1 MPKKSQ
7 AVAARK
13 VENISWLEALELW
26 VYSGLLS
33 FWRGALPVDNG
44 VYSLLTQR
52 VQAIAGV
59 ADILDWPAANQRWQQ
74 FVADKTAQPEKA
86 IPLLQL
92 AEDYQ
97 LSPAQLFTLALTG
110 LLETHHLSNLAL
122 AELQAP
128 DQAPRPCV
136 HLLCALLDNL
146 FPGQTQNSALDIS
159 EQPLLRAGVLSLS
172 GDGPLPLQRL
182 SLDARL
188 WSVLLGRQLAW
199 PSCELQAQAIEDE
212 WLLSPAAL
220 VDIQGITG
228 LLLRKTLSG
237 NLFNGL
243 VVRGHPNTGRGLF
256 SHALA
261 KALGL
266 RLIAAPLNIWQQ
278 QPVFALACRYAGW
291 LPVIR
296 PQLNPSDSL
305 RLSPTQSP
313 VVIILGSDGAVEGDM
328 LEVNLQT
335 PQQDERYR
343 LWLKA
348 LGSQQQSAKKT
359 AKKNIQQEQEQQ
371 ALAAHLAASALLSA
385 HSIQLVAGH
394 AQQLAQVQQQP
405 LALNHIAE
413 ARRKLGA
420 DKLRLLAQPIPRQ
433 VSIEALIVP
442 VLVEQALDA
451 LVLRACKREALWNG
465 LGDTLQATPNPG
477 VRALFVGESGT
488 GKTLAASYIATR
500 LGAPLY
506 RVDLSAVMN
515 KYIGESE
522 KNLAQLLDQ
531 AAASDVVLL
540 FDEADALFGSR
551 GEGQEN
557 GERFANMLTNF
568 LLTRIETHPGIVIL
582 TTNSRERIDNA
593 FTRRLDTIVEFPLP
607 GYEERL
613 HLWRSHL
620 GERGPGESVYRHLA
634 GSCDLAGGQLR
645 NVVLTAAVYAEGNAI
660 SNTNLLE
667 GLRAEYRKQGR
678 EMPKKLEA
686 LAL

>member
-1 MPKKSQ
+1 MPRKNQ
-7 AVAARK
+7 AAAAK
-13 VENISWLEALELW
+13 TIAWSEALESW
-26 VYSGLLS
+26 IYSGLLS

-44 VYSLLTQR
+44 VYSLLKQR
-52 VQAIAGV
+52 AQAIDGEV
-59 ADILDWPAANQRWQQ
+59 LDWPAAHQHWQQ
-74 FVADKTAQPEKA
+74 LVSDNRDQSGKA

-92 AEDYQ
+92 IEDYQ
-97 LSPAQLFTLALTG
+97 LTQAQLYMLVLTG
-110 LLETHHLSNLAL
+110 LLETHHLANLAI

-128 DQAPRPCV
+128 DQAARPCV
-136 HLLCALLDNL
+136 HLYCALLEHL
-146 FPGQTQNSALDIS
+146 FPERQYNALDIS
-159 EQPLLRAGVLSLS
+159 EQPLLRAGVLALT
-172 GDGPLPLQRL
+172 GDAPLPFQRL

-188 WSVLLGRQLAW
+188 WSILLGRQIDW
-199 PSCELQAQAIEDE
+199 PGCQLQPVAAEDE
-212 WLLSPAAL
+212 WLLSPSAHA
-220 VDIQGITG
+220 DIQGISG
-228 LLLRKTLSG
+228 LLTRKTFSR

-243 VVRGHPNTGRGLF
+243 VVRGNPNTGRGLF

-261 KALGL
+261 GALGL
-266 RLIAAPLNIWQQ
+266 KLIATPLSVWQQ

-296 PQLNPSDSL
+296 PQLNPSDTL
-305 RLSPTQSP
+305 RFMPTQTP

-348 LGSQQQSAKKT
+348 LGSEQQNGKKI
-359 AKKNIQQEQEQQ
+359 AKKNLAVQQQQ
-371 ALAAHLAASALLSA
+371 QVLANHLAASALLSA

-394 AQQLAQVQQQP
+394 AQQLAQVQQQTLELP
-405 LALNHIAE
+405 HIAE

-420 DKLRLLAQPIPRQ
+420 EKLRLLAQPITRE
-433 VSIEALIVP
+433 VTAAALVVP
-442 VLVEQALDA
+442 ALVEQALDA
-451 LVLRACKREALWNG
+451 LVLRACRREALWEG
-465 LGDTLQATPNPG
+465 LGNTLQATPNPG

-540 FDEADALFGSR
+540 FDEADALFGNR

-582 TTNSRERIDNA
+582 TTNSRERIDSA

-613 HLWRSHL
+613 QLWRSHL
-620 GERGPGESVYRHLA
+620 GERGPGENVYRHLA
-634 GSCDLAGGQLR
+634 GNCDLAGGQLR

-660 SNTNLLE
+660 SNANLLE

-686 LAL
+686 LALQ